1 MLIMTSERCPDCDSI
16 IYIKPH
22 PKLNNQGEI
31 IISSHKHKQTET
43 PHTIA
48 DGMYQDKDG
57 VLWMTRFD
65 DETRLPDYCCIHC
78 GWCSE

>member
-1 MLIMTSERCPDCDSI
+1 M
-16 IYIKPH
+16 
-22 PKLNNQGEI
+22 
-31 IISSHKHKQTET
+31 IISSHKHKATDT